1 MRKRTVLSNHLFR
14 YFWLSEQKPDEAA
27 QNERSDD
34 CADYAS
40 VAAEVYKQTRQVIN
54 LYVDLSVVDEDE
66 IRRLNRENRG
76 VDSVTDVLSFP
87 NLDGI
92 KGKVLRKKDFPLDY
106 DEDERAL
113 FLGSVAICKE
123 RAKEQAEEYG
133 HSKERELCY
142 LFTHSL
148 FHLLGYDHM
157 TEEDKQEMREKEES
171 VLNALGITR

>member
-1 MRKRTVLSNHLFR
+1 MGKLKVYSDEELF
-14 YFWLSEQKPDEAA
+14 
-27 QNERSDD
+27 
-34 CADYAS
+34 DYNS
-40 VAAEVYKQTRQVIN
+40 VADEVYKQTKQKIN
-54 LYVDLSVVDEDE
+54 LYVDLSVVSEEE
-66 IRRLNRENRG
+66 IKRLNSENRG

-92 KGKVLRKKDFPLDY
+92 KGKVLKKKDFPFDY
-106 DEDERAL
+106 DEDEKAL

-133 HSKERELCY
+133 HSEEREFAY

-157 TEEDKQEMREKEES
+157 TEEEKTEMREKEES
-171 VLNALGITR
+171 VLSALGITR